1 MVVAARKAHDH
12 HEPFWDRAARVR
24 SDPRPAIGRPPG
36 AGAVGVELPGYVP
49 NVQTYVVLRTPTGAF
64 VELVPGDLVGR
75 AAGAALQLDDGRV
88 SEAHAMISLREG
100 QLQLLPLRGALAL
113 GGEPVSHVVLRAGVV
128 IDLALGVHVTVTE
141 VHLPDEV
148 LGIEG
153 DTLPRQMLPSVAS
166 ILDDG
171 RLRIVTGWRE
181 DAAAHLWITGD
192 EFHVR
197 VGADTQSVTFGDT
210 LTFGSRKLSFIAIP
224 LGEAGPRT
232 TRRLGDFGEPLH
244 LVSRFDTVQI
254 HRDGRAPV
262 IFSGMQARCLSE
274 LVSIDGPVAW
284 TVLTA
289 ELWPNEDDASVRR
302 GRLDALL
309 LRIRRRLRAVGLRTD
324 LVRTDGAGTLE
335 IVRYPNDRIEDL
347 S

>member
-1 MVVAARKAHDH
+1 MTRYAA
-12 HEPFWDRAARVR
+12 
-24 SDPRPAIGRPPG
+24 G
-36 AGAVGVELPGYVP
+36 
-49 NVQTYVVLRTPTGAF
+49 VQTYVVLQTAQGQS
-64 VELVPGDLVGR
+64 VELVPGDFVGR
-75 AAGAALQLDDGRV
+75 AVGAALQLDDGRV

-100 QLQLLPLRGALAL
+100 QLQLLPLRGALGLA
-113 GGEPVSHVVLRAGVV
+113 GEPVSHVVLKAGVV
-128 IDLALGVHVTVTE
+128 IELAHGVHLSVVE

-153 DTLPRQMLPSVAS
+153 EGLMRQMLPSVAS

-171 RLRIVTGWRE
+171 RLRVVAGWRE
-181 DAAAHLWITGD
+181 DATAHLWSTGD
-192 EFHVR
+192 DFHVR
-197 VGADTQSVTFGDT
+197 VGSNTQSVTFGDT
-210 LTFGSRKLSFIAIP
+210 LTLGSRKLTFIAIP

-232 TRRLGDFGEPLH
+232 TRRLGDFGEPLN
-244 LVSRFDTVQI
+244 LVARFDTVQI

-274 LVSIDGPVAW
+274 LVAMDGPVAW
-284 TVLTA
+284 SVLTA
-289 ELWPNEDDASVRR
+289 ELWPDEEDPAIRR

-309 LRIRRRLRAVGLRTD
+309 LRIRRRLRAVGVRTD

-335 IVRYPNDRIEDL
+335 LVRYPNDRIEDL